1 MTKEQISPVTLCS
14 VALFLKIDGIDS
26 LSLLFTKER
35 REQIAP
41 IALYKR
47 ATVSES
53 IPSIFKKAT
62 GAICFFFTSES
73 IVSSRKTSD
82 SLKKLIIE
90 FPTLTYVEIHKK
102 YNNLF
107 CITPH
112 PLLPYCSQRHLS
124 NQLDG
129 RDINDTINMIFEEV
143 NFDMF

>member
-62 GAICFFFTSES
+62 GAICFFSQANQSF
-73 IVSSRKTSD
+73 
-82 SLKKLIIE
+82 
-90 FPTLTYVEIHKK
+90 
-102 YNNLF
+102 
-107 CITPH
+107 H
-112 PLLPYCSQRHLS
+112 PEKQVIRSK
-124 NQLDG
+124 NW
-129 RDINDTINMIFEEV
+129 
-143 NFDMF
+143 